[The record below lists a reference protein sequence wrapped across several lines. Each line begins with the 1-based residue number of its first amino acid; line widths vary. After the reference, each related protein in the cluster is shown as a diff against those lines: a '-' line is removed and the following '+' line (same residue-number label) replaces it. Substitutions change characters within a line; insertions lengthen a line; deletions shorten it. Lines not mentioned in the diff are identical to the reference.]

1 VVRVTFFLIA
11 ANSMAMMVR
20 DRVNEVAVMRG
31 LGFGRAH
38 VITLLLLEAALIGL
52 SGAIIGATAA
62 LSLFHRGL
70 SLGTLTGDLGYMAVA
85 PGTTGLAVI
94 IAVAVSILSAMLPVV
109 RAANIPPAAAFRKV
123 V

>member
-1 VVRVTFFLIA
+1 
-11 ANSMAMMVR
+11 
-20 DRVNEVAVMRG
+20 
-31 LGFGRAH
+31 
-38 VITLLLLEAALIGL
+38 
-52 SGAIIGATAA
+52 
-62 LSLFHRGL
+62 
-70 SLGTLTGDLGYMAVA
+70 MAVA